1 MEATTIPQMFLHQCK
16 KYGNQKAAYLYK
28 KNDVYVEMTYQELKE
43 KVVALAIGLLD
54 LGIHSGDRVG
64 ILSENRIEWIIS
76 DFAIVG
82 LGAVDVPIFPTLT
95 AKQVEYIF
103 NDCQVTAIIVSNNF
117 QLRKVL
123 EFKDQLP
130 SLRHVFVMNEDYETS
145 DFSVKSLS
153 NVMARGYDLKTP
165 EERNKIFEEFC
176 HKVKPDDLLT
186 LIYTSGTTGNPKGV
200 MLTNNNIISNIK
212 DSMIAVDF
220 NETDVLLSYLPWCH
234 SYERTAGFYSGFSA
248 GALVAIAESVE
259 TVGANIL
266 EVRPTIMTTVPRLL
280 EIVKQ
285 KIFNAMSKE
294 PIAKQ
299 KIFEWAVKIGREYIK
314 QKLSGKINIALKGK
328 YRLADKLVFSKI
340 REKTGG
346 RIKKF
351 VSGGAALPPDV
362 CEFFLSAGLL
372 VLEGYGLTEAS
383 PVVSVTEIESYEI
396 GTIGKPLRSVEIK
409 IAEDGEILVRGPNV
423 MLGYWNDEQATKEA
437 IDEEGWLY
445 TGDVGKFTEKGNI
458 KITDIKKNIFVSSG
472 GKNIA
477 PQPIENLLTQSPYI
491 ERCVLVGNNRE
502 FVTALISP
510 DFEQLK
516 KLADNFELKYNDI
529 GDLINNPKIINTIKQ
544 DIDRLQKDLA
554 KYERVRRFSL
564 LSQPFTIE
572 NGELTPKMSIKRHV
586 VERKYSYLI
595 EQMYN
600 VKG

>member
-1 MEATTIPQMFLHQCK
+1 MFLNQCR
-16 KYGNQKAAYLYK
+16 KYGNSKPAYLYK
-28 KNDVYVEMTYQELKE
+28 KNDVFTEMTYSELKE
-43 KVVALAIGLLD
+43 KVVNLAIGLLD

-76 DFAIVG
+76 DFAITG
-82 LGAVDVPIFPTLT
+82 LGAIDVPIFPTLT
-95 AKQVEYIF
+95 AKQAEYIF
-103 NDCQVTAIIVSNNF
+103 SDCEVTAIIVSNNF

-123 EFKDQLP
+123 EFKEHIP
-130 SLRHVFVMNEDYETS
+130 SLRHIFVMNDDYESS
-145 DFSVKSLS
+145 DFGVKSLS
-153 NVMARGYDLKTP
+153 SVMERGRQLKTL
-165 EERNKIFEEFC
+165 EERNRIFEDLC
-176 HKVKPDDLLT
+176 NKVKAEDILT

-200 MLTNNNIISNIK
+200 ILTNNNIISNIK
-212 DSMIAVDF
+212 DSIIAVEFTEEDIM
-220 NETDVLLSYLPWCH
+220 LSYLPWCH
-234 SYERTAGFYSGFSA
+234 SYERTTGYYTAFYV

-266 EVRPTIMTTVPRLL
+266 EIRPTIMTTVPRLL

-285 KIFNAMSKE
+285 KIYNAMSKE
-294 PIAKQ
+294 PIHKQ
-299 KIFEWAVKIGREYIK
+299 KIFEWAVKVGREYVK
-314 QKLSGKINIALKGK
+314 QKLNNKINFATKTQYK
-328 YRLADKLVFSKI
+328 LADKLVFSKI

-351 VSGGAALPPDV
+351 VSGGAALPSDV
-362 CEFFLSAGLL
+362 CEFFLAAGLL

-383 PVVSVTEIESYEI
+383 PVVSVTEVSSYEI

-458 KITDIKKNIFVSSG
+458 QITDRKKNIFVSSG

-477 PQPIENLLTQSPYI
+477 PQPIENLLTSSPYI

-516 KLADNFELKYNDI
+516 RLADNFELKYNDV
-529 GDLINNPKIINTIKQ
+529 GELINNPKIINTIKQ